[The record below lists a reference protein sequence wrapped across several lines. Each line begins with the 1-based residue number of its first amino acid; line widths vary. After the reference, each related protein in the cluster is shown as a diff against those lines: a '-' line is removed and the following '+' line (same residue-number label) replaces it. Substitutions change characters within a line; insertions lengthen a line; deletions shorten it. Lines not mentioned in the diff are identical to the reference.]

1 MIPRRFIRSLPSHLF
16 LIGVSLLVVFPIVWM
31 ISSAFKL
38 PQELFS
44 EEIHILPQNPTL
56 ENFVTAWQNYGV
68 PRWMFNSFVTS
79 TGITVGQIATSL
91 LAAYAFGTFVFR
103 GRETLFAI
111 FLGTLIVPFQVTM
124 IPNYILITKMDLLN
138 TWWAVILPNLP
149 NAFGVFLLRQYF
161 LSFPRELLDAA
172 RLDGATSWQVLWRI
186 LAPLSKAPIFALS
199 VLFFLDA
206 WNQYFWPLL
215 VLTEPAARTIPI
227 GLQQFLDSETG
238 HRWGPFMA
246 SATIACLPTLFV
258 YLVAQKRIIGAAIT
272 SGFKG

>member
-1 MIPRRFIRSLPSHLF
+1 MKRRHAISALPSHLF
-16 LIGVSLLVVFPIVWM
+16 LGVVSFLVIFPIVWM
-31 ISSAFKL
+31 VSSAFKV

-44 EEIHILPQNPTL
+44 EEIRILPQTPTL
-56 ENFVTAWQNYGV
+56 ENFVVAWQKYGV
-68 PRWMFNSFVTS
+68 PRWLLNSFVTS
-79 TGITVGQIATSL
+79 TGITIGQIVTSL
-91 LAAYAFGTFVFR
+91 LAAYAFGVFIFR
-103 GRETLFAI
+103 GREALFGI

-124 IPNYILITKMDLLN
+124 IPNYILIAKMDLLN

-172 RLDGATSWQVLWRI
+172 KLDGATSWQVLWRI

-215 VLTEPAARTIPI
+215 VLTEPEARTIPI
-227 GLQQFLDSETG
+227 GLQQFLDIESG

-246 SATIACLPTLFV
+246 SATIACLPTLLA
-258 YLVAQKRIIGAAIT
+258 YLVAQKQIIGAAIT